1 MSLPHDTD
9 SAHDPAFGV
18 PADTPPTS
26 VLDRFKRRA
35 AADLRS
41 AMVDPSQ
48 EPAGDFDIVVQSER
62 GRPGDRVATFNG
74 LITAMRLATTAVSL
88 LLVATSGDPSMSL
101 RIWTAVIV
109 AYAIFRAF
117 RPIAYADDVASL
129 VRVLAEV
136 ALHVIAVAAT
146 GAWDSPLLFTL
157 LTAVTV
163 AGLARGFGFSL
174 RVAIATVLAITFP
187 FVEQA
192 DNRREAMILSASWSA
207 IVLLVAIVAG
217 YARRISGE
225 ADRERELAID
235 RLGRLAD
242 ANALLFSLHRV
253 AQTLPASLDLGDVL
267 DSTLSRMK
275 SLISYDSVAVL
286 LFDET
291 DAHWD
296 VVRHQGLVAPSRLGP
311 TDLPPGLRRAV
322 AENHLVHIPNLSTQ
336 SGGGLSSRAGSG
348 IYTVLAARGSIIG
361 LLAIEHGDFDHF
373 TMRDLELVEGFV
385 APAAL
390 ALDNARWFARLRTVG
405 ADEER
410 TRIARD
416 LHDRIGQSLAY
427 LGFELDRLVDR
438 DESGERITTELH
450 QLRDDVRGVTR
461 EVRDTLYDLRT
472 DVSEEQGLG
481 EVLEQFVHRVME
493 RSDLKIQVEADR
505 GARLP
510 MLQEREMWRVA
521 QEALANVER
530 HAKATAVRIVW
541 RCDGERALIDV
552 TDNGVGFDQTRAGR
566 IDSYGVLGMRER
578 ASSIGA
584 TLEIVSAP
592 GRGTRVRCTL
602 TPSEVRP
609 SEEPAVSGAP
619 ALSELAPAGAPAGAP
634 AATSAGP
641 AAATA
646 AVVTTAMPA
655 PTQGTPDT
663 ASGGGLF
670 DLSSGP
676 TPSTRP
682 DPESGR

>member
-1 MSLPHDTD
+1 MSTPTD
-9 SAHDPAFGV
+9 QSQPTPLSAFEEPPAPGL
-18 PADTPPTS
+18 
-26 VLDRFKRRA
+26 LDRLKSRA
-35 AADLRS
+35 ANDLRN
-41 AMVDPSQ
+41 AMVDPSLN
-48 EPAGDFDIVVQSER
+48 PSGDFDIVVQTER
-62 GRPGDRVATFNG
+62 GRMGDRVAGFNG

-88 LLVATSGDPSMSL
+88 LLVSTTSDPSLQL
-101 RIWTAVIV
+101 RLWTGVVV

-117 RPIAYADDVASL
+117 RPVTYADDVASL
-129 VRVLAEV
+129 ARVLGEV
-136 ALHVIAVAAT
+136 ALHVVAVAAT
-146 GAWDSPLLFTL
+146 GAWQSPLIFTL
-157 LTAVTV
+157 LTAVIV

-174 RVAIATVLAITFP
+174 RVALATVVAISFV
-187 FVEQA
+187 FVESTA
-192 DNRREAMILSASWSA
+192 DRREAVVTSASWSA

-296 VVRHQGLVAPSRLGP
+296 VVRHQGLAVASRLGP
-311 TDLPPGLRRAV
+311 TELPPGLRRAV
-322 AENHLVHIPNLSTQ
+322 AENRLVHIPNLSVE
-336 SGGGLSSRAGSG
+336 SGGGLSPRAGSG

-373 TMRDLELVEGFV
+373 TVRDQELVEGFV

-438 DESGERITTELH
+438 DQAGDRITDDLE
-450 QLRDDVRGVTR
+450 QLRNDVRGVTR

-472 DVSEEQGLG
+472 DVSDQTSLG
-481 EVLEQFVHRVME
+481 EVLEGYVSRVTE
-493 RSDLKIQVEADR
+493 RSELRIQVEADR
-505 GARLP
+505 GERLP

-530 HAKATAVRIVW
+530 HSNATAVRVVW
-541 RCDGERALIDV
+541 RCDGERALIDI
-552 TDNGVGFDQTRAGR
+552 TDNGVGFDQQRAGR

-584 TLEIVSAP
+584 TLEIISAP
-592 GRGTRVRCTL
+592 GRGTRVRCIL

-609 SEEPAVSGAP
+609 DTSSSVKGAP
-619 ALSELAPAGAPAGAP
+619 ALSELAPGIATIGAGA
-634 AATSAGP
+634 AT
-641 AAATA
+641 TEEN
-646 AVVTTAMPA
+646 
-655 PTQGTPDT
+655 
-663 ASGGGLF
+663 GGF
-670 DLSSGP
+670 
-676 TPSTRP
+676 
-682 DPESGR
+682 

>member
-1 MSLPHDTD
+1 MSTPTD
-9 SAHDPAFGV
+9 HQEPTAPSAFEE
-18 PADTPPTS
+18 PPTPGL
-26 VLDRFKRRA
+26 LDRLKSRA
-35 AADLRS
+35 ASDLRN
-41 AMVDPSQ
+41 AMVDPSLN
-48 EPAGDFDIVVQSER
+48 PSGDFDIVVQTER
-62 GRPGDRVATFNG
+62 GRMGDRVAGFNG

-88 LLVATSGDPSMSL
+88 LLVSTTADPSLQL
-101 RIWTAVIV
+101 RLWTGVVV

-117 RPIAYADDVASL
+117 RPVTYADDVASL
-129 VRVLAEV
+129 ARVLGEV
-136 ALHVIAVAAT
+136 ALHVVAVAAT
-146 GAWDSPLLFTL
+146 GAWQSPLIFTL
-157 LTAVTV
+157 LTAVIV

-174 RVAIATVLAITFP
+174 RVALATVVAISFV
-187 FVEQA
+187 FVESTA
-192 DNRREAMILSASWSA
+192 DRREAVVTSASWSA

-275 SLISYDSVAVL
+275 SLISFDSVAVL

-296 VVRHQGLVAPSRLGP
+296 VVRHQGLAVPSRLGP
-311 TDLPPGLRRAV
+311 TELAPGLRRAV
-322 AENHLVHIPNLSTQ
+322 AENRLVHIPNLSVE
-336 SGGGLSSRAGSG
+336 SGGGLSPRAGSG

-373 TMRDLELVEGFV
+373 TVRDQELVEGFV

-438 DESGERITTELH
+438 DQAGDRITDDLQ
-450 QLRDDVRGVTR
+450 QLRNDVRGVTR

-472 DVSEEQGLG
+472 DVSEETGLG
-481 EVLEQFVHRVME
+481 QVLEGYVSRVTE
-493 RSDLKIQVEADR
+493 RSELRIQVEADR
-505 GARLP
+505 GERLP

-530 HAKATAVRIVW
+530 HSNATAVRVVW
-541 RCDGERALIDV
+541 RCDGERALIDI
-552 TDNGVGFDQTRAGR
+552 TDNGIGFDQQKAGR

-592 GRGTRVRCTL
+592 GRGTRVRCIL
-602 TPSEVRP
+602 TPTEVRP
-609 SEEPAVSGAP
+609 DSSSSVKGAP
-619 ALSELAPAGAPAGAP
+619 ALSELAPGIGGTTTQDP
-634 AATSAGP
+634 TS
-641 AAATA
+641 TTT
-646 AVVTTAMPA
+646 VTEDRTEN
-655 PTQGTPDT
+655 
-663 ASGGGLF
+663 GGF
-670 DLSSGP
+670 
-676 TPSTRP
+676 
-682 DPESGR
+682 

>member
-1 MSLPHDTD
+1 MSTDHDADHLPAGPPGHLADP
-9 SAHDPAFGV
+9 DPAVVTAPPDG
-18 PADTPPTS
+18 AARRTPET
-26 VLDRFKRRA
+26 DGGFA
-35 AADLRS
+35 ARVRSRLTADLRS
-41 AMVDPSQ
+41 ALVDPSQ
-48 EPAGDFDIVVQSER
+48 DPSGDFDIVVQSSP
-62 GRPGDRVATFNG
+62 GRRNDRVAGFAG
-74 LITAMRLATTAVSL
+74 IITAMRLATTAIALLMVS
-88 LLVATSGDPSMSL
+88 TSTDTSL
-101 RIWTAVIV
+101 GLRLWTAVIV
-109 AYAIFRAF
+109 GYAIARSF
-117 RPIAYADDVASL
+117 RPITYSDDVSSL
-129 VRVLAEV
+129 LRVIAEV
-136 ALHVIAVAAT
+136 ALHVVAVVAT
-146 GAWDSPLLFTL
+146 GGWDSPLVFTL
-157 LTAVTV
+157 LTSITV

-174 RVAIATVLAITFP
+174 RVATATVVAVSFP
-187 FVEQA
+187 FILQLEDRRAALLQA
-192 DNRREAMILSASWSA
+192 ASWTV
-207 IVLLVAIVAG
+207 IVLLVAIVSG

-225 ADRERELAID
+225 ADRERELAMD

-253 AQTLPASLDLGDVL
+253 TQTLPASLDLGDVL

-275 SLISYDSVAVL
+275 SLVSYDSVAVL

-311 TDLPPGLRRAV
+311 TDLPPGLRRTI
-322 AENHLVHIPNLSTQ
+322 AENRLVHLPNLSEE

-361 LLAIEHGDFDHF
+361 LLAIEHRDFDHF
-373 TMRDLELVEGFV
+373 TVRDVELIEGFV

-427 LGFELDRLVDR
+427 LGFELDRLVEKDAAG
-438 DESGERITTELH
+438 DKVTEDIV
-450 QLRDDVRGVTR
+450 QLRDDVRGVVR

-481 EVLEQFVHRVME
+481 DVLEQFVHRVTE
-493 RSDLKIQVEADR
+493 RSDLKVHVEADR

-510 MLQEREMWRVA
+510 MLQEREMWRIA

-530 HAKATAVRIVW
+530 HSQASAVRVVW

-552 TDNGVGFDQTRAGR
+552 TDNGVGFEQGRAGR
-566 IDSYGVLGMRER
+566 VDSYGVLGMRER
-578 ASSIGA
+578 AASIGA

-602 TPSEVRP
+602 VPDDSPRGSAAPQGDEQGSLTTDRDRH
-609 SEEPAVSGAP
+609 AVGAGG
-619 ALSELAPAGAPAGAP
+619 S
-634 AATSAGP
+634 
-641 AAATA
+641 
-646 AVVTTAMPA
+646 TTR
-655 PTQGTPDT
+655 TGTD
-663 ASGGGLF
+663 
-670 DLSSGP
+670 
-676 TPSTRP
+676 P
-682 DPESGR
+682 DPEREAET

>member
-1 MSLPHDTD
+1 MSLPTD
-9 SAHDPAFGV
+9 PDPSAGPAFADV
-18 PADTPPTS
+18 EQPAPS
-26 VLDRFKRRA
+26 GLLERVRRRA
-35 AADLRS
+35 AADLRN

-48 EPAGDFDIVVQSER
+48 EPAGDFDIVVQTER
-62 GRPGDRVATFNG
+62 GRPADRVASFNG

-88 LLVATSGDPSMSL
+88 LLVSTSGDTSMNL
-101 RIWTAVIV
+101 RIWTAVVV

-117 RPIAYADDVASL
+117 RPITYADDVASL
-129 VRVLAEV
+129 ARVLGEV
-136 ALHVIAVAAT
+136 ALHVVAVAAT
-146 GAWDSPLLFTL
+146 GAWDSPLIFTL

-174 RVAIATVLAITFP
+174 RIAIATVLAISFA

-192 DNRREAMILSASWSA
+192 DNRRDALILSASWSA

-275 SLISYDSVAVL
+275 SLIAYDSVAVL

-296 VVRHQGLVAPSRLGP
+296 VVRHQGLVAPTRLGP
-311 TDLPPGLRRAV
+311 TELPPGLRRAV
-322 AENHLVHIPNLSTQ
+322 AENRLVHVPNLSVEA
-336 SGGGLSSRAGSG
+336 GGGLSSRAGSG
-348 IYTVLAARGSIIG
+348 VYTVLAARGSIIG
-361 LLAIEHGDFDHF
+361 LLAIEHSDFDHF
-373 TMRDLELVEGFV
+373 SLRDLELVEGFV

-438 DESGERITTELH
+438 DEAGERVTEALH

-472 DVSEEQGLG
+472 DVSEEQGIG
-481 EVLEQFVHRVME
+481 DVLEQFVHRVSE
-493 RSDLKIQVEADR
+493 RSSLKIQVEADR

-530 HAKATAVRIVW
+530 HSKATAVRIVW

-552 TDNGVGFDQTRAGR
+552 TDNGVGFDQNRTGR

-602 TPSEVRP
+602 TPSQLRP
-609 SEEPAVSGAP
+609 ADQPTV
-619 ALSELAPAGAPAGAP
+619 AGAPTP
-634 AATSAGP
+634 SELTE
-641 AAATA
+641 
-646 AVVTTAMPA
+646 PA
-655 PTQGTPDT
+655 PTATT
-663 ASGGGLF
+663 APVATARTGGGMF
-670 DLSSGP
+670 DLSEASM
-676 TPSTRP
+676 PSAGDGEDER
-682 DPESGR
+682 GR

>member
-1 MSLPHDTD
+1 MSLQHDSEHD
-9 SAHDPAFGV
+9 HDPAFADAV
-18 PADTPPTS
+18 DAPAPS

-48 EPAGDFDIVVQSER
+48 EPTGDFDIVVQSDR
-62 GRPGDRVATFNG
+62 GRTGDRVASFNG
-74 LITAMRLATTAVSL
+74 LITAMRLSTTAVSL
-88 LLVATSGDPSMSL
+88 LLVSTSGDTSMSL

-117 RPIAYADDVASL
+117 RPITYADDIPSL

-136 ALHVIAVAAT
+136 ALHVVAVAAT

-187 FVEQA
+187 FVAQA

-311 TDLPPGLRRAV
+311 TELPAGLRRAV
-322 AENHLVHIPNLSTQ
+322 AENHLVHIPNLSVE
-336 SGGGLSSRAGSG
+336 SGGGLSARAGSG

-373 TMRDLELVEGFV
+373 SVRDLELVDGFV

-438 DESGERITTELH
+438 EESGERITAELH

-481 EVLEQFVHRVME
+481 DVLEQFVHRVME
-493 RSDLKIQVEADR
+493 RSDLLIQVEADR

-530 HAKATAVRIVW
+530 HSNATAVRVVW

-566 IDSYGVLGMRER
+566 VDSYGVLGMRER

-592 GRGTRVRCTL
+592 GRGTRVRCTM
-602 TPSEVRP
+602 TPSEVR
-609 SEEPAVSGAP
+609 SGDEPAVSGAP
-619 ALSELAPAGAPAGAP
+619 ALSDLV
-634 AATSAGP
+634 P
-641 AAATA
+641 AAAAPLGTPGA
-646 AVVTTAMPA
+646 AAEAAAPA
-655 PTQGTPDT
+655 PLTTPT
-663 ASGGGLF
+663 PTPAAPNTVSRGGLF
-670 DLSSGP
+670 DLSSRTTPP
-676 TPSTRP
+676 THP